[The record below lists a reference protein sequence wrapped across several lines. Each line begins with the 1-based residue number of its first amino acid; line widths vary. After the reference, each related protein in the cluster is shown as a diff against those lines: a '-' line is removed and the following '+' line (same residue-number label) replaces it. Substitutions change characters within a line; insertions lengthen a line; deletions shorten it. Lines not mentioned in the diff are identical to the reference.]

1 MQTTISHAPIGGNQ
15 GSAAVNATTSTTA
28 DLQQQPGIATQR
40 PFHSLRGVGRRAMR
54 GLGRLMQ
61 RAHVLPR
68 QRASA
73 QATAQTTA
81 QASPAQGS
89 ASTPAA
95 TPLTPRQTANMAA
108 QLTRAAGTRLH
119 GGDDQGPSLVARASA
134 EQKPHVRLNDKGE
147 PDFKRFDPAAAG
159 ELLNHAL
166 GQKGQTY
173 QARYTD
179 PSAENHFLLDQKG
192 HVLHIKQSDTAMVA
206 LRSSQ
211 LQGASKG
218 DAPAAQHLIHQGANV
233 EVAGVEPRQAPL
245 QTLGAGHLGHMTGIH
260 EDASGQ
266 QLRLHEDKLYEFD
279 KASASWVAPPGHED
293 MTFSQLARQGNGS
306 LYAREDEHLI
316 NLTPTAEHE
325 PAATEVQVPG
335 LKAFSVSADHQLAS
349 LSGENA
355 QTLQIRDLAQDADNP
370 VLSKTLNLDEGRAEA
385 RHIAI
390 GHDRV
395 YISDTEGRLYSA
407 RREDLADA
415 GPELKLMP
423 QAHPQIGHEHRVSGF
438 ISGDDGTPH
447 VLVADRNG
455 QTHAHGLDEQNGAL
469 KGGWNL
475 SDALVLDN
483 RNGLPGSLAPQPSN
497 VFNLDRLGSVALN
510 EQRVQSWDAATQDWK
525 DTGIKDIDRLAR
537 GIDSQAYV
545 LKSGT
550 LSKLDV
556 TPHYNP
562 VAVGAEHSLHQPP
575 RSTKVALGEAVAGLD
590 NRVITAFAMLN
601 DKQFV
606 ALDASDRLTAHHKT
620 GEPSNLSRV
629 GLEGDVAHLAL
640 DEHHN
645 LYASNTRGELYAM
658 AKDDWQSPPST
669 STAPPTW
676 KKIPPP
682 RPDSVQSI
690 RTADDNSLH
699 VTLRDDPQ
707 PMQLK
712 GRTWQPADL
721 RAPGHNG
728 LSEMFDRLKDGEV
741 TTRKLGRL
749 ARFSVN
755 LAGRNGIENSNRA
768 PLGEWARAHLFKP
781 TMEPPRVLKNIGNHI
796 QHRHHGREG
805 LRPMYEVENQVFKRL
820 ELLSDSARPAP
831 AAGHDLKSRIANLN
845 LGPHG
850 DELHGALEDFR
861 NELEDNSLR
870 ATRHMGKE
878 HGQSRLLRQK
888 EGLLNIHGEL
898 SQPSRRTQLSMKL
911 SNWSEKLNVSSS
923 GHNLIKELQSALTHV
938 APSPE
943 NRTGELLQVLS
954 DNGMKLSHQ
963 KADVPL
969 GRRRDRGDE
978 LALTKARVALD
989 VVTLKDLGE
998 VLDKA
1003 ELLGPNASEGQL
1015 KQLNAQLSELKDKT
1029 YGDHLIKQVTDMG
1042 FTDHASLEAT
1052 YDGIKS
1058 FLNGFKKADHATSV
1072 NMRAATGSTSQAELA
1087 DKLKSSLKQLEHPDD
1102 EIAMQRGYG
1111 GAASTP
1117 FIQIANLPFVPW
1129 PTASA
1134 GGTRNYS
1141 LNAERGDKGV
1151 TVYLLR
1157 DGAGNA
1163 SGGVGG
1169 GKGFWPGNDNA
1180 SADIG
1185 NQRTFVPAIRLGA
1198 EVTGTATATQRD
1210 GVVFTVPD
1218 EHIDHFVDDLF
1229 SGKLNP
1235 MDVMKKGIEHEVQK
1249 GMRFNFDLN
1258 ASATAELRGAFD
1270 LSESGSTPLSAAA
1283 RFGLGGSVNVN
1294 LLNYMDYSLTQK
1306 GNKGELTEGGQNRI
1320 RAFNNLTGTVQAR
1333 AQIAGSNTQPS
1344 SAAQAAIAPLGGSAS
1359 LSIDSK
1365 TTKRV
1370 KFNFKEAE
1378 PLTTANLTKLS
1389 TALGKAFEDPA
1400 TQKELTRLADA
1411 RQPEYANASAKE
1423 KIQLHLDGLKAYF
1436 TDKPVQNDEQ
1446 YLALR
1451 ALKRADVQQQ
1461 TAQDKHSLLAGGR
1474 FESSYTNL
1482 SRLDEQGVVNKLMS
1496 LVNPMHSPSNAERIS
1511 DLLDKDPTLKSVLKQ
1526 MQNTDG
1532 TLGRVRLE
1540 LKDDVQDRI
1549 DQGSRDGTL
1558 SQKELAGL
1566 LADRNNMR
1574 IKSIAVFQSA
1584 TKADGFTSPLPLL
1597 SYSSNASLAVNKTLG
1612 KINFSYGQDQDTP
1625 KSYFLDGELS
1635 RPSAQHKSAV
1645 DALKNGGL
1653 QIKS

>member
-1 MQTTISHAPIGGNQ
+1 MQTTISRAPSDVGQ
-15 GSAAVNATTSTTA
+15 ASTAVNAAASQTT
-28 DLQQQPGIATQR
+28 DLQQQPGTPTQR
-40 PFHSLRGVGRRAMR
+40 PFHALRSVGRRALR

-61 RAHVLPR
+61 NAHVLPR
-68 QRASA
+68 QRAS
-73 QATAQTTA
+73 TPR
-81 QASPAQGS
+81 ASSSAQGP
-89 ASTPAA
+89 T
-95 TPLTPRQTANMAA
+95 TLTPQQAVSMAT
-108 QLTRAAGTRLH
+108 QLTRSSGARLQ
-119 GGDDQGPSLVARASA
+119 GGDDNGPSLEARAAA
-134 EQKPHVRLNDKGE
+134 ERRAHVRLNDKGE
-147 PDFKRFDPAAAG
+147 PDFKKFNPPAVG

-173 QARYTD
+173 QARLTD
-179 PSAENHFLLDQKG
+179 ESAENHFLLDQKG
-192 HVLHIKQSDTAMVA
+192 HVLHIKQGDTAMVA
-206 LRSSQ
+206 VRSSQ
-211 LQGASKG
+211 LQGASNG

-266 QLRLHEDKLYEFD
+266 QLRLHDDKLYEFD
-279 KASASWVAPPGHED
+279 KTSASWVAPSGHEN
-293 MTFSQLARQGNGS
+293 MTFDQLARQGNGS
-306 LYAREDEHLI
+306 LYARKDDHLI
-316 NLTPTAEHE
+316 NLTPTSEHE
-325 PAATEVQVPG
+325 LAATEVHVPD
-335 LKAFSVSADHQLAS
+335 LKAFSVSTDHQLAS

-355 QTLQIRDLAQDADNP
+355 QTLQILDLKQDADNP
-370 VLSKTLNLDEGRAEA
+370 VLSRTLNLDEGRAEA
-385 RHIAI
+385 KHIAI
-390 GHDRV
+390 GQDRV

-407 RREDLADA
+407 RREDLANA
-415 GPELKLMP
+415 GPELKLKP
-423 QAHPQIGHEHRVSGF
+423 ETHLQIGNERQVSGF

-447 VLVADRNG
+447 VLIQDRNG
-455 QTHAHGLDEQNGAL
+455 QAHAHGLDEQNAAI

-510 EQRVQSWDAATQDWK
+510 DQRVQSWDATTQDWK
-525 DTGIKDIDRLAR
+525 DTGIKDIDQLAR

-545 LKSGT
+545 LKNGT

-556 TPHYNP
+556 KPQYNP

-575 RSTKVALGEAVAGLD
+575 RSTSVALGAAVEGLGD
-590 NRVITAFAMLN
+590 RVITAFAMLN

-606 ALDASDRLTAHHKT
+606 ALDDTDRLTAHHKT
-620 GEPSNLSRV
+620 GEPTNLSRL

-645 LYASNTRGELYAM
+645 LYASTANGDLYAM

-669 STAPPTW
+669 SANPPPPPTW

-682 RPDSVQSI
+682 GPVESI

-699 VTLRDDPQ
+699 VTLKDRPQ

-712 GRTWQPADL
+712 GRTWQPPDL
-721 RAPGHNG
+721 KAPDHNG
-728 LSEMFDRLKDGEV
+728 LSEMFDRLKGGEV
-741 TTRKLGRL
+741 TSRKLGVL

-781 TMEPPRVLKNIGNHI
+781 TVETPRVLKNIGNHI

-805 LRPMYEVENQVFKRL
+805 LRPVYDVENQVFKRL

-831 AAGHDLKSRIANLN
+831 AAGQDLKSRIANLK
-845 LGPHG
+845 LGPQG
-850 DELHGALEDFR
+850 DELLTALEDFR

-898 SQPSRRTQLSMKL
+898 LQPSKRTQLSMKL

-923 GHNLIKELQSALTHV
+923 GHNLIKELQSALTQV
-938 APSPE
+938 APSAE
-943 NRTGELLQVLS
+943 NHTGELLKVLS

-1003 ELLGPNASEGQL
+1003 ELLGPSASEGQL
-1015 KQLNAQLSELKDKT
+1015 KQLNAQLSELRDKT
-1029 YGDHLIKQVTDMG
+1029 YGDHMIKQVTDMG
-1042 FTDHASLEAT
+1042 FTDHASLEAS

-1087 DKLKSSLKQLEHPDD
+1087 DKLKASLKQLEHPDD

-1129 PTASA
+1129 PSASA

-1163 SGGVGG
+1163 SAGVGG

-1185 NQRTFVPAIRLGA
+1185 NNRSFTPAIRLGA

-1258 ASATAELRGAFD
+1258 ASGTAELRGAFG
-1270 LSESGSTPLSAAA
+1270 LSEDASTPLSAAA
-1283 RFGLGGSVNVN
+1283 RFGLGGSVSVN

-1306 GNKGELTEGGQNRI
+1306 GNTGELTEGGKNRV

-1333 AQIAGSNTQPS
+1333 AQIAGTHTQPS
-1344 SAAQAAIAPLGGSAS
+1344 SAAQSAVAPLGGSAS

-1378 PLTTANLTKLS
+1378 PLTTANLTKIS
-1389 TALGKAFEDPA
+1389 TGLGKAFKDSA

-1411 RQPEYANASAKE
+1411 TQPEYANATAKE
-1423 KIQLHLDGLKAYF
+1423 KIQLHLNGLKAHF
-1436 TDKPVQNDEQ
+1436 ADKPAQNDEQ

-1451 ALKRADVQQQ
+1451 ALTRADVQQQ
-1461 TAQDKHSLLAGGR
+1461 TAQDKHSLLAGAR

-1482 SRLDEQGVVNKLMS
+1482 SRLDEQGLVNKLMS
-1496 LVNPMHSPSNAERIS
+1496 VVNPMHSPSNAERIS

-1526 MQNTDG
+1526 MQNTNG

-1574 IKSIAVFQSA
+1574 IKSIAVFQSVS
-1584 TKADGFTSPLPLL
+1584 KADGFNSPLPVLG
-1597 SYSSNASLAVNKTLG
+1597 YSSTASLAVNKTLG

-1635 RPSAQHKSAV
+1635 RPSAQQKNTV
-1645 DALKNGGL
+1645 GALRQDGL
-1653 QIKS
+1653 ELKR